1 MTRTILSAL
10 ISLIM
15 AITCHGQR
23 VNSIAKKLKLS
34 ENTTRSADNE
44 PFDTIKAYDGSI
56 RFSGYE
62 KTLRATKETVL
73 VSNVIEDRDISAII
87 FTVTY
92 NDKSGRLLHKRRLTV
107 HQDIPAGETRKID
120 FPTWDRQMTFYYC
133 GSPRPRV
140 SAIPYNVTIEPDTI
154 LLSRKP

>member
-62 KTLRATKETVL
+62 
-73 VSNVIEDRDISAII
+73 
-87 FTVTY
+87 
-92 NDKSGRLLHKRRLTV
+92 TV